1 MEDEKFGSA
10 VALAYDKVNSR
21 ISVSVLFPEP
31 ICLKTSISFK
41 GRKIPNGDFDV
52 IVLSS
57 SDTTLVHK
65 NIAKRKHNI
74 CYEAR
79 LLSVICQPKLTK
91 PRKVLCYV
99 GPKQVSVYRIDIYFV
114 AKMCSIVASVSDNH
128 KRENIEIH
136 SKTHRDFPPVSIDKS
151 KYTKRAREHKTVR

>member
-1 MEDEKFGSA
+1 MVLQDFNVGIFDLNDVEDEKYGNA

-31 ICLKTSISFK
+31 ICLKTSISFR
-41 GRKIPNGDFDV
+41 GRKIPNGEFDV

-65 NIAKRKHNI
+65 SIAKRKHNI

-79 LLSVICQPKLTK
+79 LMSVVCQPKLAK

-99 GPKQVSVYRIDIYFV
+99 GPKQVSTLIPFFLV
-114 AKMCSIVASVSDNH
+114 IVFHLHCVHFRLQS
-128 KRENIEIH
+128 KRKFWN
-136 SKTHRDFPPVSIDKS
+136 SFRNALRPSACVHRPK
-151 KYTKRAREHKTVR
+151 